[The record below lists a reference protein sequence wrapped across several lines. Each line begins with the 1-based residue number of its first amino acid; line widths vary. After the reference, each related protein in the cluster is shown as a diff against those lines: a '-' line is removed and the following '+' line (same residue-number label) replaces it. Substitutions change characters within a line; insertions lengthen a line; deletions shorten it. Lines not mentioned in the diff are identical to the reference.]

1 MDHRA
6 VCCPLNLNLFTC
18 TSECDIFT
26 LRDVITNI
34 SCLCRFFI
42 SAPNVFHEGVKE
54 KVFVQ
59 LGKNHLNKNL
69 RIYLEHES
77 LGIVLSDTVTVT
89 CTKEEK
95 GELTELMIDQKK
107 LSTLSPRP
115 SYVMLVAEG
124 LSVDRKMTRVLLS
137 PHRGHIFIQTDQPLY
152 KPMDTV
158 KFRIFT
164 LDHTFRPSEEVFH
177 LLLYNALGNRAL
189 KAIYTTKGGLFEN
202 HFVIPDVAKTG
213 IWRIVA
219 HYEGDRDHAV
229 SKEFKV
235 QKFVMPSF
243 EVNVQMENNYILVN
257 TKEENINFRI
267 LARYTHANPV
277 NGAYHCQFGV
287 IPKGS
292 SAKPTLIKGM
302 EQTGSINDGTAS
314 VSVNIAKLNQK
325 TQEQTN
331 LSLSE
336 LEGRGELLYLGVLVT
351 DVQNGEIQERQM
363 FIPVVS
369 HKYRIDLSRTV
380 SHFKPGFP
388 LNVALVRLPDG
399 SPAEKVP
406 VTMTLMDQTGQ
417 STTNLQGAVFYTFNV
432 VSTNAVSVDDSSES
446 KVINAAVSPV
456 DLHLDVLH
464 KEYTVGD
471 ELQVKFMTKNAPQTG
486 VIHYL
491 VLSQGSI
498 VDTNHV
504 NMRDAIT
511 QTPLKLQI
519 SDNMVPSFRIIGY
532 FYTPNNHIISDSVW
546 LVAKG
551 NCEEKVKVEHKAT
564 VEPRRLSKLDIDL
577 FGQEA
582 TVALLA
588 VDTAFNSLNA
598 DNKLTQ
604 EQVYSSME
612 AYDLG
617 CSYGGGQDPGSV
629 MEEAGLVQVF
639 QTKYRYLKCHSKVR
653 QKRSVDLE
661 QEMMELKSKYEEEIL
676 QSCCAHGFLLIPMQ
690 WSCEERVKRV
700 FELQGNTSC
709 TWAFRDCC
717 LEGQRLREQR
727 AKEEAKKGLGRTT
740 SLLDIEE
747 HFLTTDNAF
756 IRKVFSSSFAFT
768 SFPVKGKAS
777 FRLGLPDSITTW
789 EIRVVTLSKASGLC
803 VKKPSLLRAFKPVFV
818 SLRLPTSVRKYE
830 EMFIAPVIYNYDSAD
845 LHVAVHMAQSEG
857 LCSPGSATS
866 VSFVNVTVSPD
877 SSQTVTFSAV
887 PMRSGSI
894 PIQIRLYDINKESE
908 LDAIE
913 KILNVW
919 TEGVEKTEEE
929 TTIIHLNGWKINGKL
944 PDDTVPEST
953 SNIFISVEEDG
964 FSKSR
969 LKNLLNPEKVAK
981 LIHLPSGCLE
991 QTTRTLTQTAVA
1003 VRYLDLSDQW
1013 FSMPPGSRDEIKY
1026 STLFLI
1032 YFSGVARIVQLL
1044 TQSRS
1049 PGAYG
1054 SWPNHRPSTW
1064 LTSHVV
1070 KVLSMVGKRQLFTFD
1085 REGRKKINTPVQ
1097 QIIEG
1102 VRYLSAKQEADGSFS
1117 DANRVLHRGILN
1129 GVDSKAFMTSFA
1141 TLALTQSLDL
1151 LNEQEKSS
1159 TLVVISKATEYL
1171 WSNFNQLQHPL
1182 AVAITAYSLAV
1193 SKEYA
1198 PEVRHKAAITV
1209 ETTAYAL
1216 LTAVA
1221 LKEVQQANKLAHWL
1235 TTQENYYGGFY
1246 SSQDTLVALE
1256 ALSEYEMMAPATS
1269 EANLEALFTAQGKN
1283 YVEKLQLD
1291 NKDKVEKDLKRF
1303 VGRDITATFKGSG
1316 KAIVKV
1322 RKVFHLMEPK
1332 DICDKVSIEVKVK
1345 GKVKYT
1351 VAIQENYE
1359 YYDDDNMGDDN
1370 RMSRTAIEW
1379 IDIRTRRRRD
1389 VDSDQADDHFVTYEV
1404 CVMHNPTY
1412 ELTGMSIVDLTLLS
1426 GFVAEA
1432 EDLEALKAPPEQYIS
1447 HYELSHGKVLIY
1459 LNQLVEQKQC
1469 FEFDAKQLHTV
1480 GLLQPAPAV
1489 FYDYYEPGHKCTV
1502 FYSAPKRSKVISRL
1516 CSGDVCQCA
1525 ESLRPPK
1532 SRLLLS
1538 CSLAYMV
1545 TVMEASEK
1553 NNFVLYKTKVTD
1565 VLKING
1571 DHVVKTGSHRVFA
1584 KRRQCKSRLEE
1595 GMEYLIMGK
1604 DGTTTDSHGQKQ
1616 YLLEA
1621 NTWVEPKPFDCDK
1634 TDHAN
1639 FCIDFTNFV
1648 EDFKANSCRQ

>member
-1 MDHRA
+1 
-6 VCCPLNLNLFTC
+6 
-18 TSECDIFT
+18 
-26 LRDVITNI
+26 
-34 SCLCRFFI
+34 FI

-89 CTKEEK
+89 Y
-95 GELTELMIDQKK
+95 QKK

-152 KPMDTV
+152 KPMDTGTV
-158 KFRIFT
+158 YIITYIK
-164 LDHTFRPSEEVFH
+164 
-177 LLLYNALGNRAL
+177 
-189 KAIYTTKGGLFEN
+189 
-202 HFVIPDVAKTG
+202 KTG

-267 LARYTHANPV
+267 LEV
-277 NGAYHCQFGV
+277 NQ
-287 IPKGS
+287 
-292 SAKPTLIKGM
+292 
-302 EQTGSINDGTAS
+302 
-314 VSVNIAKLNQK
+314 
-325 TQEQTN
+325 
-331 LSLSE
+331 
-336 LEGRGELLYLGVLVT
+336 GEKW
-351 DVQNGEIQERQM
+351 N
-363 FIPVVS
+363 
-369 HKYRIDLSRTV
+369 
-380 SHFKPGFP
+380 
-388 LNVALVRLPDG
+388 
-399 SPAEKVP
+399 
-406 VTMTLMDQTGQ
+406 
-417 STTNLQGAVFYTFNV
+417 
-432 VSTNAVSVDDSSES
+432 
-446 KVINAAVSPV
+446 
-456 DLHLDVLH
+456 
-464 KEYTVGD
+464 
-471 ELQVKFMTKNAPQTG
+471 
-486 VIHYL
+486 

-551 NCEEKVKVEHKAT
+551 NCEEKVKVSKEHCII
-564 VEPRRLSKLDIDL
+564 S
-577 FGQEA
+577 
-582 TVALLA
+582 VAGNS
-588 VDTAFNSLNA
+588 TFKISSSLNKKA
-598 DNKLTQ
+598 KQ
-604 EQVYSSME
+604 KHEECFFFFIQQVYSSME

-629 MEEAGLVQVF
+629 MEEAGLAF
-639 QTKYRYLKCHSKVR
+639 FTTETKAKWRKGT
-653 QKRSVDLE
+653 SVSDKIQILAPQMYFILFSE
-661 QEMMELKSKYEEEIL
+661 SKYEEEIL

-727 AKEEAKKGLGRTT
+727 AKEEAKKGLGR
-740 SLLDIEE
+740 SD
-747 HFLTTDNAF
+747 
-756 IRKVFSSSFAFT
+756 
-768 SFPVKGKAS
+768 

-919 TEGVEKTEEE
+919 VSVKVFVGV
-929 TTIIHLNGWKINGKL
+929 LLLVLG
-944 PDDTVPEST
+944 
-953 SNIFISVEEDG
+953 FIVY
-964 FSKSR
+964 
-969 LKNLLNPEKVAK
+969 NLLNPEKVAK

-1013 FSMPPGSRDEIKY
+1013 FSMLKHRREGGKQHRTHKKPKPSQYNTVELYCIL
-1026 STLFLI
+1026 TL
-1032 YFSGVARIVQLL
+1032 QTMLL
-1044 TQSRS
+1044 FYR
-1049 PGAYG
+1049 
-1054 SWPNHRPSTW
+1054 

-1070 KVLSMVGKRQLFTFD
+1070 KVLSM
-1085 REGRKKINTPVQ
+1085 GRKKINTPVQ

-1117 DANRVLHRGILN
+1117 DANRVLHRGIL
-1129 GVDSKAFMTSFA
+1129 
-1141 TLALTQSLDL
+1141 
-1151 LNEQEKSS
+1151 
-1159 TLVVISKATEYL
+1159 LVVISKATEYL

-1198 PEVRHKAAITV
+1198 PEVRRKIDWAKFEATDKAAITV

-1283 YVEKLQLD
+1283 YKTSVYSIQM
-1291 NKDKVEKDLKRF
+1291 
-1303 VGRDITATFKGSG
+1303 
-1316 KAIVKV
+1316 
-1322 RKVFHLMEPK
+1322 FHLMEPK

-1345 GKVKYT
+1345 GK
-1351 VAIQENYE
+1351 NYE

-1389 VDSDQADDHFVTYEV
+1389 VDSDQMINEIVLKILY
-1404 CVMHNPTY
+1404 CSRHNPTY

-1525 ESLRPPK
+1525 ESLPPK
-1532 SRLLLS
+1532 SRLLLSSCGLWSAHCQLLS

-1604 DGTTTDSHGQKQ
+1604 DGTTTDSHGKQ

>member
-1 MDHRA
+1 
-6 VCCPLNLNLFTC
+6 
-18 TSECDIFT
+18 TSYIVFIS
-26 LRDVITNI
+26 LVITNI

-95 GELTELMIDQKK
+95 GELTELMVGH

-152 KPMDTV
+152 NNTFTSTV

-177 LLLYNALGNRAL
+177 LLLYV
-189 KAIYTTKGGLFEN
+189 K
-202 HFVIPDVAKTG
+202 
-213 IWRIVA
+213 
-219 HYEGDRDHAV
+219 
-229 SKEFKV
+229 
-235 QKFVMPSF
+235 
-243 EVNVQMENNYILVN
+243 
-257 TKEENINFRI
+257 
-267 LARYTHANPV
+267 
-277 NGAYHCQFGV
+277 
-287 IPKGS
+287 
-292 SAKPTLIKGM
+292 
-302 EQTGSINDGTAS
+302 
-314 VSVNIAKLNQK
+314 
-325 TQEQTN
+325 
-331 LSLSE
+331 
-336 LEGRGELLYLGVLVT
+336 
-351 DVQNGEIQERQM
+351 RQM

-388 LNVALVRLPDG
+388 LNVAVSLNNDMG
-399 SPAEKVP
+399 TAFK
-406 VTMTLMDQTGQ
+406 TM
-417 STTNLQGAVFYTFNV
+417 Y
-432 VSTNAVSVDDSSES
+432 
-446 KVINAAVSPV
+446 
-456 DLHLDVLH
+456 
-464 KEYTVGD
+464 
-471 ELQVKFMTKNAPQTG
+471 
-486 VIHYL
+486 

-551 NCEEKVKVEHKAT
+551 NCEEKVKVSKEHCIII
-564 VEPRRLSKLDIDL
+564 EPRRLSKLDIDL

-629 MEEAGLVQVF
+629 MEEAGLAF
-639 QTKYRYLKCHSKVR
+639 FTTETKAKWRKGTSCHSKVR

-727 AKEEAKKGLGRTT
+727 AKEEAKKGLGR
-740 SLLDIEE
+740 SD
-747 HFLTTDNAF
+747 
-756 IRKVFSSSFAFT
+756 
-768 SFPVKGKAS
+768 

-845 LHVAVHMAQSEG
+845 LHVTVHMAQSEG

-919 TEGVEKTEEE
+919 VMFCVFLSINSCNIFVCIFKGTNDVTR
-929 TTIIHLNGWKINGKL
+929 KINGKL

-953 SNIFISVEEDG
+953 SNIFISVEG
-964 FSKSR
+964 MS
-969 LKNLLNPEKVAK
+969 LKHSCNLLNPEKVAK

-1013 FSMPPGSRDEIKY
+1013 FSMPPGSRDEAVNYIGKVELY
-1026 STLFLI
+1026 CILTL
-1032 YFSGVARIVQLL
+1032 QTMLL
-1044 TQSRS
+1044 FYR
-1049 PGAYG
+1049 
-1054 SWPNHRPSTW
+1054 

-1070 KVLSMVGKRQLFTFD
+1070 KVLSM
-1085 REGRKKINTPVQ
+1085 GRKKINTPVQ

-1117 DANRVLHRGILN
+1117 DANRVLHRGIL
-1129 GVDSKAFMTSFA
+1129 
-1141 TLALTQSLDL
+1141 
-1151 LNEQEKSS
+1151 
-1159 TLVVISKATEYL
+1159 
-1171 WSNFNQLQHPL
+1171 
-1182 AVAITAYSLAV
+1182 
-1193 SKEYA
+1193 
-1198 PEVRHKAAITV
+1198 AAITV

-1246 SSQDTLVALE
+1246 SSQ
-1256 ALSEYEMMAPATS
+1256 
-1269 EANLEALFTAQGKN
+1269 
-1283 YVEKLQLD
+1283 
-1291 NKDKVEKDLKRF
+1291 
-1303 VGRDITATFKGSG
+1303 
-1316 KAIVKV
+1316 V

-1404 CVMHNPTY
+1404 CVIEMIN
-1412 ELTGMSIVDLTLLS
+1412 EILTGMSIVDLTLLS

-1432 EDLEALKAPPEQYIS
+1432 EDLEAVTPPEQYIS

-1525 ESLRPPK
+1525 ESLLNCVIQYQICPK
-1532 SRLLLS
+1532 YIQEPHCQLLS

-1604 DGTTTDSHGQKQ
+1604 DGTTTDSHGKQ

>member
-1 MDHRA
+1 
-6 VCCPLNLNLFTC
+6 
-18 TSECDIFT
+18 
-26 LRDVITNI
+26 
-34 SCLCRFFI
+34 FI

-77 LGIVLSDTVTVT
+77 LGIVLSDT
-89 CTKEEK
+89 
-95 GELTELMIDQKK
+95 KK

-177 LLLYNALGNRAL
+177 LLLYVS
-189 KAIYTTKGGLFEN
+189 IY
-202 HFVIPDVAKTG
+202 
-213 IWRIVA
+213 
-219 HYEGDRDHAV
+219 
-229 SKEFKV
+229 
-235 QKFVMPSF
+235 
-243 EVNVQMENNYILVN
+243 
-257 TKEENINFRI
+257 
-267 LARYTHANPV
+267 
-277 NGAYHCQFGV
+277 
-287 IPKGS
+287 
-292 SAKPTLIKGM
+292 
-302 EQTGSINDGTAS
+302 
-314 VSVNIAKLNQK
+314 
-325 TQEQTN
+325 
-331 LSLSE
+331 
-336 LEGRGELLYLGVLVT
+336 
-351 DVQNGEIQERQM
+351 GEIQERQM

-388 LNVALVRLPDG
+388 LNVAVSLNNDMG
-399 SPAEKVP
+399 TAFK
-406 VTMTLMDQTGQ
+406 TM
-417 STTNLQGAVFYTFNV
+417 Y
-432 VSTNAVSVDDSSES
+432 
-446 KVINAAVSPV
+446 
-456 DLHLDVLH
+456 
-464 KEYTVGD
+464 
-471 ELQVKFMTKNAPQTG
+471 
-486 VIHYL
+486 

-551 NCEEKVKVEHKAT
+551 NCEEKVKILHALCLCMNV
-564 VEPRRLSKLDIDL
+564 LDIDL

-629 MEEAGLVQVF
+629 MEEAGLAF
-639 QTKYRYLKCHSKVR
+639 FTTETKAKWRKGTSCHSKVR
-653 QKRSVDLE
+653 QKRSYM
-661 QEMMELKSKYEEEIL
+661 QFINKYFITTKEIL

-727 AKEEAKKGLGRTT
+727 AKEEAKKGLGR
-740 SLLDIEE
+740 SD
-747 HFLTTDNAF
+747 
-756 IRKVFSSSFAFT
+756 
-768 SFPVKGKAS
+768 

-845 LHVAVHMAQSEG
+845 LHVTVHMAQSEG

-919 TEGVEKTEEE
+919 VSVKVFVGV
-929 TTIIHLNGWKINGKL
+929 LLLVLGKINGKL

-953 SNIFISVEEDG
+953 SNIFISVEG
-964 FSKSR
+964 MS
-969 LKNLLNPEKVAK
+969 LKHSCNLLNPEKVAK

-1013 FSMPPGSRDEIKY
+1013 FSMPPGSRDEAVNYI
-1026 STLFLI
+1026 
-1032 YFSGVARIVQLL
+1032 
-1044 TQSRS
+1044 
-1049 PGAYG
+1049 
-1054 SWPNHRPSTW
+1054 
-1064 LTSHVV
+1064 
-1070 KVLSMVGKRQLFTFD
+1070 GK
-1085 REGRKKINTPVQ
+1085 
-1097 QIIEG
+1097 
-1102 VRYLSAKQEADGSFS
+1102 
-1117 DANRVLHRGILN
+1117 
-1129 GVDSKAFMTSFA
+1129 DSKAFMTSFA

-1198 PEVRHKAAITV
+1198 PEVRRKIDWAKFEATDKAAITV

-1291 NKDKVEKDLKRF
+1291 NKDKVEKDLKVSSNKDLKNTSYILIIYNNF
-1303 VGRDITATFKGSG
+1303 PLLF
-1316 KAIVKV
+1316 AIA
-1322 RKVFHLMEPK
+1322 LCWEGYY
-1332 DICDKVSIEVKVK
+1332 SN
-1345 GKVKYT
+1345 
-1351 VAIQENYE
+1351 IQRNEMINEIVLKILYC
-1359 YYDDDNMGDDN
+1359 
-1370 RMSRTAIEW
+1370 SR
-1379 IDIRTRRRRD
+1379 
-1389 VDSDQADDHFVTYEV
+1389 
-1404 CVMHNPTY
+1404 HNPTY

-1525 ESLRPPK
+1525 ESLLNCVIQYQICPNAEEDRQNHACFYPLVDYGHT
-1532 SRLLLS
+1532 SQTYVV
-1538 CSLAYMV
+1538 CSTIL
-1545 TVMEASEK
+1545 
-1553 NNFVLYKTKVTD
+1553 NFVFLD
-1565 VLKING
+1565 G

>member
-1 MDHRA
+1 
-6 VCCPLNLNLFTC
+6 LNVHNR
-18 TSECDIFT
+18 SK
-26 LRDVITNI
+26 VITNI

-302 EQTGSINDGTAS
+302 EQTGSVRHYS
-314 VSVNIAKLNQK
+314 
-325 TQEQTN
+325 
-331 LSLSE
+331 
-336 LEGRGELLYLGVLVT
+336 
-351 DVQNGEIQERQM
+351 NGEIQERQM

-388 LNVALVRLPDG
+388 LNALVRLPDG

-432 VSTNAVSVDDSSES
+432 VSTNAVTLTVGRLMIQTDNILNVN
-446 KVINAAVSPV
+446 KLF

-491 VLSQGSI
+491 VGPASVTAVPVRTYDRILC
-498 VDTNHV
+498 
-504 NMRDAIT
+504 
-511 QTPLKLQI
+511 I

-551 NCEEKVKVEHKAT
+551 NCEEKVKVSKEHF
-564 VEPRRLSKLDIDL
+564 EPRRLSKLDIDL

-604 EQVYSSME
+604 EQVTQHSKS

-629 MEEAGLVQVF
+629 MEEAGLAF
-639 QTKYRYLKCHSKVR
+639 FTTETKAKWRKGTSCHSKVR

-661 QEMMELKSKYEEEIL
+661 QEMMELKEIL

-727 AKEEAKKGLGRTT
+727 AKEEAKKGLGR
-740 SLLDIEE
+740 SD
-747 HFLTTDNAF
+747 
-756 IRKVFSSSFAFT
+756 
-768 SFPVKGKAS
+768 

-789 EIRVVTLSKASGLC
+789 EIRLCSTSTLSVSITGLC

-845 LHVAVHMAQSEG
+845 LHVTVHMAQSEG

-919 TEGVEKTEEE
+919 VRTNDVTR
-929 TTIIHLNGWKINGKL
+929 KINGKL

-1013 FSMPPGSRDEIKY
+1013 FSMPPGSRDEAVNYIGK
-1026 STLFLI
+1026 
-1032 YFSGVARIVQLL
+1032 GVARIVQLL

-1322 RKVFHLMEPK
+1322 SLVENIL
-1332 DICDKVSIEVKVK
+1332 SIEVKVK

-1525 ESLRPPK
+1525 ERPCHKIRNTSKNAEEDRQNHACFYP
-1532 SRLLLS
+1532 LVDY
-1538 CSLAYMV
+1538 AYMV

>member
-1 MDHRA
+1 
-6 VCCPLNLNLFTC
+6 L
-18 TSECDIFT
+18 T
-26 LRDVITNI
+26 LLICLSKVITNI

-95 GELTELMIDQKK
+95 GELTELMVGHKK

-302 EQTGSINDGTAS
+302 EQTGSVRHYS
-314 VSVNIAKLNQK
+314 
-325 TQEQTN
+325 
-331 LSLSE
+331 
-336 LEGRGELLYLGVLVT
+336 
-351 DVQNGEIQERQM
+351 NGEIQERQM

-388 LNVALVRLPDG
+388 LNVAALVRLPDG

-432 VSTNAVSVDDSSES
+432 VSTNTDNILNVSVDDSSES

-491 VLSQGSI
+491 VGPAS
-498 VDTNHV
+498 VTAV
-504 NMRDAIT
+504 
-511 QTPLKLQI
+511 PLQI

-551 NCEEKVKVEHKAT
+551 NCEEKVKVSKEHF
-564 VEPRRLSKLDIDL
+564 EPRRLSKLDIDL

-629 MEEAGLVQVF
+629 MEEAGLAF
-639 QTKYRYLKCHSKVR
+639 FTTETKAKWRKGTNLKCHSKVR

-777 FRLGLPDSITTW
+777 TSTLSVSIT
-789 EIRVVTLSKASGLC
+789 GLC

-845 LHVAVHMAQSEG
+845 LHSEG

-1013 FSMPPGSRDEIKY
+1013 FSMPPGSRDEAVNYIGK
-1026 STLFLI
+1026 
-1032 YFSGVARIVQLL
+1032 
-1044 TQSRS
+1044 
-1049 PGAYG
+1049 GAYG

-1198 PEVRHKAAITV
+1198 PEVRRKIDWAKFEATGNQSINNKAAITV

-1291 NKDKVEKDLKRF
+1291 NKDKVEKDLKVSSNKDLKNTSYILIIYNNF
-1303 VGRDITATFKGSG
+1303 PLLF
-1316 KAIVKV
+1316 AIA
-1322 RKVFHLMEPK
+1322 LL
-1332 DICDKVSIEVKVK
+1332 SIEVKVK

-1489 FYDYYEPGHKCTV
+1489 FYDYYEPGWFLECTILYV
-1502 FYSAPKRSKVISRL
+1502 
-1516 CSGDVCQCA
+1516 
-1525 ESLRPPK
+1525 ESLR
-1532 SRLLLS
+1532 
-1538 CSLAYMV
+1538 V
-1545 TVMEASEK
+1545 TSVLFSTPLQRGARNTSKNAEEDRQNHACFYPLVDYGQHTVIMEASEK

>member
-1 MDHRA
+1 MDT
-6 VCCPLNLNLFTC
+6 VTM
-18 TSECDIFT
+18 SK
-26 LRDVITNI
+26 VITNI

-388 LNVALVRLPDG
+388 LNVAALVRLPDG

-432 VSTNAVSVDDSSES
+432 VSTNAVTLTVGRLMIQTDN
-446 KVINAAVSPV
+446 ILN
-456 DLHLDVLH
+456 
-464 KEYTVGD
+464 YTVGD

-491 VLSQGSI
+491 VGPAS
-498 VDTNHV
+498 VTAV
-504 NMRDAIT
+504 P
-511 QTPLKLQI
+511 TPLKLQI

-551 NCEEKVKVEHKAT
+551 NCEEKVKVTT

-629 MEEAGLVQVF
+629 MEEAGLAF
-639 QTKYRYLKCHSKVR
+639 FTTETKCHSKVR

-727 AKEEAKKGLGRTT
+727 AKEEAKKGLGR
-740 SLLDIEE
+740 SDNRSF

-929 TTIIHLNGWKINGKL
+929 TTIIHLNGTNDVTRKINGKL

-1013 FSMPPGSRDEIKY
+1013 FSMPPGSRDEAYNTVELYCIL
-1026 STLFLI
+1026 TL
-1032 YFSGVARIVQLL
+1032 QTMLL
-1044 TQSRS
+1044 FYR
-1049 PGAYG
+1049 
-1054 SWPNHRPSTW
+1054 

-1117 DANRVLHRGILN
+1117 DANRVLHRGILH
-1129 GVDSKAFMTSFA
+1129 
-1141 TLALTQSLDL
+1141 TLKTFITCLFYFR
-1151 LNEQEKSS
+1151 

-1198 PEVRHKAAITV
+1198 PEVRRKIDWAKFEATV

-1489 FYDYYEPGHKCTV
+1489 FYDYYEPGWFLECTILYV
-1502 FYSAPKRSKVISRL
+1502 
-1516 CSGDVCQCA
+1516 
-1525 ESLRPPK
+1525 ESLRVVLFSTPLQRGARNTSKNAEEDRQNHACFYP
-1532 SRLLLS
+1532 LVDY
-1538 CSLAYMV
+1538 AYMV

-1604 DGTTTDSHGQKQ
+1604 DGTTTDSHGKQ

>member
-1 MDHRA
+1 
-6 VCCPLNLNLFTC
+6 
-18 TSECDIFT
+18 
-26 LRDVITNI
+26 
-34 SCLCRFFI
+34 FI

-95 GELTELMIDQKK
+95 GELTELMVGHIDQKK

-152 KPMDTV
+152 KPMDTGTV
-158 KFRIFT
+158 YIITYIKKFIF
-164 LDHTFRPSEEVFH
+164 
-177 LLLYNALGNRAL
+177 
-189 KAIYTTKGGLFEN
+189 
-202 HFVIPDVAKTG
+202 
-213 IWRIVA
+213 
-219 HYEGDRDHAV
+219 
-229 SKEFKV
+229 
-235 QKFVMPSF
+235 
-243 EVNVQMENNYILVN
+243 
-257 TKEENINFRI
+257 
-267 LARYTHANPV
+267 
-277 NGAYHCQFGV
+277 
-287 IPKGS
+287 
-292 SAKPTLIKGM
+292 
-302 EQTGSINDGTAS
+302 
-314 VSVNIAKLNQK
+314 
-325 TQEQTN
+325 
-331 LSLSE
+331 
-336 LEGRGELLYLGVLVT
+336 
-351 DVQNGEIQERQM
+351 
-363 FIPVVS
+363 
-369 HKYRIDLSRTV
+369 
-380 SHFKPGFP
+380 
-388 LNVALVRLPDG
+388 
-399 SPAEKVP
+399 
-406 VTMTLMDQTGQ
+406 
-417 STTNLQGAVFYTFNV
+417 
-432 VSTNAVSVDDSSES
+432 
-446 KVINAAVSPV
+446 
-456 DLHLDVLH
+456 
-464 KEYTVGD
+464 
-471 ELQVKFMTKNAPQTG
+471 
-486 VIHYL
+486 
-491 VLSQGSI
+491 
-498 VDTNHV
+498 DTNHV

-551 NCEEKVKVEHKAT
+551 NCEEKVKVI
-564 VEPRRLSKLDIDL
+564 EPRRLSKLDIDL

-629 MEEAGLVQVF
+629 MEEAGLAF
-639 QTKYRYLKCHSKVR
+639 FTTETKAKWRKVR

-727 AKEEAKKGLGRTT
+727 AKEEAKKGLGR
-740 SLLDIEE
+740 SD
-747 HFLTTDNAF
+747 
-756 IRKVFSSSFAFT
+756 
-768 SFPVKGKAS
+768 

-830 EMFIAPVIYNYDSAD
+830 EMFIAPVIYNYDT
-845 LHVAVHMAQSEG
+845 VHMAQSEG

-919 TEGVEKTEEE
+919 VSVKVFVGVLLLVLGF
-929 TTIIHLNGWKINGKL
+929 IVYVQHCGPLN
-944 PDDTVPEST
+944 
-953 SNIFISVEEDG
+953 DG

-1013 FSMPPGSRDEIKY
+1013 FSMPPGSRDEAVNYIGKVELY
-1026 STLFLI
+1026 CILTL
-1032 YFSGVARIVQLL
+1032 QTMLL
-1044 TQSRS
+1044 FYR
-1049 PGAYG
+1049 
-1054 SWPNHRPSTW
+1054 

-1070 KVLSMVGKRQLFTFD
+1070 KVLSMVGKL
-1085 REGRKKINTPVQ
+1085 Q

-1117 DANRVLHRGILN
+1117 DANRVLHRGILH
-1129 GVDSKAFMTSFA
+1129 
-1141 TLALTQSLDL
+1141 TLKTFITCLFYFR
-1151 LNEQEKSS
+1151 

-1198 PEVRHKAAITV
+1198 PEVRRKIDWAKFEAAITV

-1291 NKDKVEKDLKRF
+1291 NKDKVEKDLKVSSNKDLKNTSYILIIYNNF
-1303 VGRDITATFKGSG
+1303 PLLF
-1316 KAIVKV
+1316 V

-1525 ESLRPPK
+1525 ESLTLSQNKKYIQEPHCQ
-1532 SRLLLS
+1532 LLS

-1565 VLKING
+1565 
-1571 DHVVKTGSHRVFA
+1571 TGSHRVFA

>member
-1 MDHRA
+1 
-6 VCCPLNLNLFTC
+6 
-18 TSECDIFT
+18 
-26 LRDVITNI
+26 
-34 SCLCRFFI
+34 FI

-95 GELTELMIDQKK
+95 GELTELM

-152 KPMDTV
+152 KPMDTGTV
-158 KFRIFT
+158 YIITYIKKF
-164 LDHTFRPSEEVFH
+164 
-177 LLLYNALGNRAL
+177 
-189 KAIYTTKGGLFEN
+189 IY
-202 HFVIPDVAKTG
+202 
-213 IWRIVA
+213 
-219 HYEGDRDHAV
+219 
-229 SKEFKV
+229 
-235 QKFVMPSF
+235 
-243 EVNVQMENNYILVN
+243 
-257 TKEENINFRI
+257 
-267 LARYTHANPV
+267 
-277 NGAYHCQFGV
+277 
-287 IPKGS
+287 
-292 SAKPTLIKGM
+292 
-302 EQTGSINDGTAS
+302 
-314 VSVNIAKLNQK
+314 
-325 TQEQTN
+325 
-331 LSLSE
+331 
-336 LEGRGELLYLGVLVT
+336 
-351 DVQNGEIQERQM
+351 GEIQERQM

-388 LNVALVRLPDG
+388 LNVAVSLNNDMG
-399 SPAEKVP
+399 TAFK
-406 VTMTLMDQTGQ
+406 TM
-417 STTNLQGAVFYTFNV
+417 Y
-432 VSTNAVSVDDSSES
+432 
-446 KVINAAVSPV
+446 
-456 DLHLDVLH
+456 
-464 KEYTVGD
+464 
-471 ELQVKFMTKNAPQTG
+471 
-486 VIHYL
+486 

-551 NCEEKVKVEHKAT
+551 NCEEKVKVSKEHF
-564 VEPRRLSKLDIDL
+564 EPRRLSKLDIDL

-629 MEEAGLVQVF
+629 MEEAGLAF
-639 QTKYRYLKCHSKVR
+639 FTTETKAKWRKGT
-653 QKRSVDLE
+653 SVSDKIQILAPQMYFILFSE
-661 QEMMELKSKYEEEIL
+661 SKYEEEIL

-727 AKEEAKKGLGRTT
+727 AKEEAKKGLGRSEFKPQLCST
-740 SLLDIEE
+740 STLS
-747 HFLTTDNAF
+747 
-756 IRKVFSSSFAFT
+756 V
-768 SFPVKGKAS
+768 
-777 FRLGLPDSITTW
+777 SIT
-789 EIRVVTLSKASGLC
+789 GLC

-919 TEGVEKTEEE
+919 VSVKVFVGVLLLVLGF
-929 TTIIHLNGWKINGKL
+929 IVYVQHCGPLN
-944 PDDTVPEST
+944 
-953 SNIFISVEEDG
+953 DG

-1013 FSMPPGSRDEIKY
+1013 FSMPPGSRDEAYNTVELYCIL
-1026 STLFLI
+1026 TL
-1032 YFSGVARIVQLL
+1032 QTMLL
-1044 TQSRS
+1044 FYR
-1049 PGAYG
+1049 
-1054 SWPNHRPSTW
+1054 

-1070 KVLSMVGKRQLFTFD
+1070 KVLSMVGKQ
-1085 REGRKKINTPVQ
+1085 
-1097 QIIEG
+1097 G

-1117 DANRVLHRGILN
+1117 DANRVLHRGIL
-1129 GVDSKAFMTSFA
+1129 
-1141 TLALTQSLDL
+1141 
-1151 LNEQEKSS
+1151 
-1159 TLVVISKATEYL
+1159 LVVISKATEYL

-1198 PEVRHKAAITV
+1198 PEVRRKIDWAAITV

-1291 NKDKVEKDLKRF
+1291 NKDKVEKDLKVSSNKDLKNTSYILIIYNNF
-1303 VGRDITATFKGSG
+1303 PLLF
-1316 KAIVKV
+1316 V

-1389 VDSDQADDHFVTYEV
+1389 VDSDQAMSEMINEIVLKILY
-1404 CVMHNPTY
+1404 CSRHNPTY

-1525 ESLRPPK
+1525 ERPCHKIRNTSKNAEEDRQNHACFYPLVDYGQHTVN
-1532 SRLLLS
+1532 STS
-1538 CSLAYMV
+1538 QTYVVCSTIL
-1545 TVMEASEK
+1545 
-1553 NNFVLYKTKVTD
+1553 NFVFLD
-1565 VLKING
+1565 G

-1604 DGTTTDSHGQKQ
+1604 DGTTTDSHGKQ